1 MSPKIVSEPIAACR
15 GLAYFRFCFP
25 RFDCDLQRVPPYATA
40 TTLLTINS
48 ARLVALCPFSDN
60 EFMSRNFGL
69 RIRKWTAPQSLQ
81 TRFLSF
87 SLLLTVLVLV
97 VTHWL
102 TTLTSLR
109 TVEETVGAEAAR
121 AAARL
126 GGFLEQTS
134 PLGPATEFR
143 KQALEILEVVPHV
156 TRIDFYAKLN
166 GELKLLDSTS
176 SRGDRLLEGREAA
189 AFYSNR
195 ADTFLGSEKGS
206 HEIFS
211 VQPML
216 FVDGQAGFVTV
227 VSSVES
233 EQEMLHAHYRIL
245 LIALLAA
252 TALLGAATT
261 WLFRSTVVDSIR
273 QLVETME
280 RFRRGERQVRVKSG
294 LKGEFDGLG
303 KDLNYLLEEIDQFNQ
318 DLEAKVQRA
327 TLEIT
332 GRNLELHELNAQLY
346 ETQKQLS
353 HAERLALAGQ
363 LAATFAHEVGSP
375 LSAISTQL
383 QMLLEDPALEPQVRK
398 RLHFTNEQIERICQ
412 IVEGQLSMAR
422 RFPERSLVNLNEVL
436 RKVAY
441 LLGPTLE
448 SREIDFQIR
457 AGPATFR
464 VEGDPAQ
471 LQQLFLNLINNSVDA
486 ISKEGSIT
494 VVLRRTEL
502 TGEAA
507 MIEVKLFDTGIGIP
521 SEQIPHVFEAFFTT
535 KVAGKGSGLGLVV
548 CREIVKQHHGEIRV
562 ASSSTSGT
570 CFQILLPEAPPATE
584 NLPAAHLQ
592 EVKSL

>member
-1 MSPKIVSEPIAACR
+1 MAPD
-15 GLAYFRFCFP
+15 FRLNF
-25 RFDCDLQRVPPYATA
+25 RQW
-40 TTLLTINS
+40 S
-48 ARLVALCPFSDN
+48 AR
-60 EFMSRNFGL
+60 
-69 RIRKWTAPQSLQ
+69 QSLQ

-87 SLLLTVLVLV
+87 SLLLTVLILV

-109 TVEETVGAEAAR
+109 TVEATVGAEAAR

-134 PLGPATEFR
+134 PSEPTTEFR
-143 KQALEILEVVPHV
+143 KQALEILELAPYVA
-156 TRIDFYAKLN
+156 RIDFFAKVN

-176 SRGDRLLEGREAA
+176 SRGDRVLEGRETA

-206 HEIFS
+206 HEVFS
-211 VQPML
+211 VQPVR
-216 FVDGQAGFVTV
+216 FANGQAGFVTV
-227 VSSVES
+227 VSSVEA

-252 TALLGAATT
+252 AALLGAATT

-273 QLVETME
+273 QLVETMD
-280 RFRRGERQVRVKSG
+280 RFRRGERHVRVKSG
-294 LKGEFDGLG
+294 LKGEFNGLG
-303 KDLNYLLEEIDQFNQ
+303 KDLNYLLEEIDRFNQ
-318 DLEAKVQRA
+318 DLEAKIQRA
-327 TLEIT
+327 TLELT
-332 GRNLELHELNAQLY
+332 GRNLELHQLNAQLY

-375 LSAISTQL
+375 LSALSTQL
-383 QMLLEDPALEPQVRK
+383 QMLLEDPTLEPLVRK
-398 RLHFTNEQIERICQ
+398 RLQFTNEQIERICL
-412 IVEGQLSMAR
+412 IVEGQLSMVR
-422 RFPERSLVNLNEVL
+422 RSPERSLVNLNEVV
-436 RKVAY
+436 KNVAY
-441 LLGPTLE
+441 LLGPTFE

-457 AGPATFR
+457 TDASACR

-494 VVLRRTEL
+494 VVLQHKQSIPPGKPPL
-502 TGEAA
+502 V
-507 MIEVKLFDTGIGIP
+507 EVSLSDTGVGIP
-521 SEQIPHVFEAFFTT
+521 SDQIPQVFEPFFTT
-535 KVAGKGSGLGLVV
+535 KAASKGSGLGLVV

-562 ASSSTSGT
+562 ASSSNSGT
-570 CFQILLPEAPPATE
+570 CFQILFPEAQGSPSAQGST
-584 NLPAAHLQ
+584 HLQ
-592 EVKSL
+592 EVKSQ